1 MEDMDLSED
10 LEEILFLLEDNIFV
24 RWRIDLNFFNQSIY
38 GRLFERG
45 NRGAFGDLRNMNLPE
60 IKGGPNTTKLMV
72 GITSAAMFHSGRD
85 QFHNKNF
92 FCTFRNPGSFKG
104 SVGPPQHHQASLMP
118 RTHSVTYAGDAP
130 SHRSSTC

>member
-72 GITSAAMFHSGRD
+72 CITGAAMFHSGRD
-85 QFHNKNF
+85 QFHNKNNF
-92 FCTFRNPGSFKG
+92 FVLSEIRVLSKG
-104 SVGPPQHHQASLMP
+104 PWGHLSITRPALCPEHTQ
-118 RTHSVTYAGDAP
+118 
-130 SHRSSTC
+130 